1 VNEVSVSTVTLPA
14 GYTKKCFLGWVFNNG
29 SGDFRPFLQTGR
41 SVRYTNISQ
50 TNNDV
55 GTLSGSREILDF
67 YAWVP
72 AQELVHTYIAVTGTG
87 TGGSL
92 VAIGDLRATDLS
104 TSGTSTGAQA
114 ILSTSITSTMPSEF
128 GEAIIQFQGAM
139 VVGTANANIWA
150 VGFDF

>member
-1 VNEVSVSTVTLPA
+1 MPTD
-14 GYTKKCFLGWVFNNG
+14 YTKKCFLGWVYNNG
-29 SGDFRPFLQTGR
+29 DGDFRPFLQVGR

-50 TNNDV
+50 TNNSVWD
-55 GTLSGSREILDF
+55 LSGSRELVDF
-67 YAWVP
+67 YQWVP
-72 AQELVHTYIAVTGTG
+72 AQELVRTYIALTGTG
-87 TGGSL
+87 TGGAL
-92 VAIGDLRATDLS
+92 AAIGDLRATDLS

-114 ILSTSITSTMPSEF
+114 ILATAITSDMPSEF